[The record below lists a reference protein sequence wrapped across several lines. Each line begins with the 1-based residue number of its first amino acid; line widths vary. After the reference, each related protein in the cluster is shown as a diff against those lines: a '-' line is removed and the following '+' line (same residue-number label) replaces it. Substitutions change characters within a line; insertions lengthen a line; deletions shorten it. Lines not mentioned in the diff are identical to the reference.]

1 MFLSLSLCLS
11 VSVYLFLSLCLSLT
25 YVRVCVCVR
34 VSTHTQ
40 NKAMYALIGGGT
52 CSDQSSG
59 TWPTGACLSSQCAQ
73 LH

>member
-11 VSVYLFLSLCLSLT
+11 VSVYLFLSLCLSHICACVH
-25 YVRVCVCVR
+25 VRVR
-34 VSTHTQ
+34 EHTHTEQ
-40 NKAMYALIGGGT
+40 GYALIGGGT